1 MNNEVF
7 FVNDCWNYM
16 KREVNI
22 NTFTISYKREGG
34 FSRKDKAER
43 SKQIDDQKY
52 KDDLRRIKKIANIEY
67 TFKEYLEYWL
77 KNVFVQNTQ
86 TVTKTVGVW
95 AIRNLVIPRIEPDIL
110 INYLTADY
118 LNDIIEKCIPVCP
131 SAGETVVKYL
141 RRFLKDAYAFGYIR
155 SELWDSLMD
164 VPRNIPKITL
174 LSKSQLSLLV
184 KEVSKHDGLYFEFL
198 LALFA
203 GLRSGEIRGLK
214 YTDFD
219 ERNHTVKVLRQY
231 TSNYCLAES
240 DGHYYYSNYME
251 EKDPKADS
259 SRILRIPDFLFDEL
273 KKKKEFNSRILENLK
288 KKGKTNLDEEYVSI
302 SHYGRRKSKGTLT
315 SALKRNCNAACV
327 PVIGFHALRHHF
339 ATMLLEKGVELE
351 YISHLLGHKSVMT
364 TFNIYCGVM
373 DADNDVRNAVDN
385 IIPILPETEAVL

>member
-43 SKQIDDQKY
+43 AKLIADQKY

-77 KNVFVQNTQ
+77 KNVFIQNTQ

-95 AIRNLVIPRIEPDIL
+95 AIKNLVIPRIDPDVL

-118 LNDIIEKCIPVCP
+118 LNDIIEKCVPICP
-131 SAGETVVKYL
+131 SAGETVIKYL
-141 RRFLKDAYAFGYIR
+141 RKFLKDAYAFGYIR
-155 SELWDSLMD
+155 SELWESLID
-164 VPRNIPKITL
+164 VPREISKLKL
-174 LSKSQLSLLV
+174 LNKAQLSLLIN
-184 KEVSKHDGLYFEFL
+184 EVSKHDGFYFEFL

-214 YTDFD
+214 YEDFD
-219 ERNHTVKVLRQY
+219 EVNQTIRIFRQY
-231 TSNYCLAES
+231 TSNYSLTES
-240 DGHYYYSNYME
+240 NGHYCYSNYME
-251 EKDPKADS
+251 EKAPKADS
-259 SRILRIPDFLFDEL
+259 FRVLRVPGFLFDEL
-273 KKKKEFNSRILENLK
+273 IKKKEFNSRIIANLK
-288 KKGKTNLDEEYVSI
+288 NKGKTNLDDEYVAI
-302 SHYGRRKSKGTLT
+302 SPYGTRKSKGTLT
-315 SALKRNCNAACV
+315 SALKRACNAAGV
-327 PVIGFHALRHHF
+327 PVIGFHALRHQF
-339 ATMLLEKGVELE
+339 ATMLLEKGVDLE

-373 DADNDVRNAVDN
+373 DADVDARNAVDA
-385 IIPILPETEAVL
+385 IMPVLVETEAVL